1 MKSFWEQTAQQE
13 LQQRLEQLNADSRG
27 QWGKMTIDQM
37 LSHLADSCRMVL
49 GDLPTAP
56 KLGPFRFAPI
66 RKVVIYWLPWPK
78 GAPTAPELIARKPAS
93 VEAEKADLQALLQ
106 RLAAQGEMQTWP
118 AHPAFGPLTQKD
130 WGVLTYR
137 HVDHHFKQ
145 FGV

>member
-1 MKSFWEQTAQQE
+1 MKSFWEPTSQQE
-13 LQQRLEQLNADSRG
+13 LQQRLEHLTAECRG

-37 LSHLADSCRMVL
+37 LSHLADSCRMAL
-49 GDLPTAP
+49 GELATAHKP
-56 KLGPFRFAPI
+56 GPFHFAPL

-78 GAPTAPELIARKPAS
+78 GAPTAPELIARKPTS
-93 VEAEKADLQALLQ
+93 VETEKADLRALLQ
-106 RLAAQGEMQTWP
+106 RLAAQEETQTWP
-118 AHPAFGPLTQKD
+118 AHPAFGVLSHKD

>member
-49 GDLPTAP
+49 GALPTAP
-56 KLGPFRFAPI
+56 KPGPFRFAPI
-66 RKVVIYWLPWPK
+66 RKAVIYWLPWPK

-106 RLAAQGEMQTWP
+106 RL
-118 AHPAFGPLTQKD
+118 
-130 WGVLTYR
+130 YR
-137 HVDHHFKQ
+137 RHTKMPT
-145 FGV
+145 